1 MVATLVDAEIDGL
14 LGGAG
19 DLVEAGDEKLDVN
32 YNAFDE
38 GEDGD
43 EDDVAGDLVEA
54 CDEEWNASVREAG
67 CQLNGQR

>member
-54 CDEEWNASVREAG
+54 GDEKWNPSV
-67 CQLNGQR
+67 

>member
-19 DLVEAGDEKLDVN
+19 DLVEAGDEELGVN

-38 GEDGD
+38 DEDG
-43 EDDVAGDLVEA
+43 DDVAGDLVEA
-54 CDEEWNASVREAG
+54 GDEEWDVAI
-67 CQLNGQR
+67 